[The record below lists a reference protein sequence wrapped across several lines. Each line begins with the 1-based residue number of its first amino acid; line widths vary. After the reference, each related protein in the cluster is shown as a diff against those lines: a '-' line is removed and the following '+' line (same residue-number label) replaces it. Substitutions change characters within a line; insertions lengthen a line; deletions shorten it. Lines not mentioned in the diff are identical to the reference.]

1 MKPFLLTAL
10 LVLAACT
17 NPRLTTGI
25 AIGTDGV
32 AVYPTLSGEV
42 GGATVSPQCP
52 ACF

>member
-1 MKPFLLTAL
+1 MKPCLLMVFLA
-10 LVLAACT
+10 LAACT

-42 GGATVSPQCP
+42 GGATVSLEPY
-52 ACF
+52 